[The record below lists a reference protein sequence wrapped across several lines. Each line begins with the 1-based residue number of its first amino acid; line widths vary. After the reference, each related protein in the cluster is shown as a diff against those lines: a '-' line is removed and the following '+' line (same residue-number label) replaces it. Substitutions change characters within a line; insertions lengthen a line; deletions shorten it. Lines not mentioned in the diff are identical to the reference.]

1 MTTLNN
7 LTEMEEGRSLTKPVQ
22 PDQSGTSSEATDLL
36 LLRDRL
42 MYQSSLGADEA
53 EGYTSLPSSREDD
66 KQAGRAPG
74 PHACAGFDWS
84 PVVVL

>member
-7 LTEMEEGRSLTKPVQ
+7 LTETEEGRNLTKPVQ
-22 PDQSGTSSEATDLL
+22 PDLSGTSSEATDLL

-42 MYQSSLGADEA
+42 MDQSSLGADEA
-53 EGYTSLPSSREDD
+53 EGYTSPPPREDD
-66 KQAGRAPG
+66 KQAGRASG
-74 PHACAGFDWS
+74 PHACAGVDWS